1 MDGSLRLPP
10 LKYRVVV
17 LDRGHIFEQ
26 NRRRLHNLAYRL
38 LGSVADADDV
48 TQDVYIRWHQT
59 EAAELRSP
67 DAWLTTVLTRLCI
80 DRLRARGRERD
91 TYPGHWLPEPLVIAP
106 PDRELDLDADLSM
119 ALLLLLERLSSDER
133 ITFLLHDVFGHRHRE
148 IAAMLGKPEPA
159 CRQLLHRARVSIRAG
174 PPRFHVSD
182 DCFKDLVRRFLDAL
196 RSDDY
201 ASLVMLMSDNAT
213 MISDSGG
220 RVRATMKIIKG
231 NDRIARLLIGL
242 RRKRIGRNIEKP
254 MLINGDLGI
263 VSYVNERPV
272 AVFWFEIGE
281 RNITRVYRLINPD
294 KLKGAPSL
302 DDRARDGRVPVPDA
316 ITLVC

>member
-1 MDGSLRLPP
+1 LDGSLRLPP